1 MSQCFGQ
8 NERRSMGIIW
18 KRTKYA
24 KDKRHIPW
32 YKHILLV

>member
-8 NERRSMGIIW
+8 NERRSMGNIW

-24 KDKRHIPW
+24 KDKRHIPGIN
-32 YKHILLV
+32 ILLV